1 MTAPSDA
8 ALDAA
13 RPDDA
18 ASDAHASAQPAPG
31 IRRLALPEFTAM
43 LAMLFATIAFSIDAM
58 LPALPQIAG
67 ELSPEAVNRA
77 QLILTA
83 FVLGM
88 GIGTLFAGPISDAV
102 GRKPAIFGGFVLYI
116 AGALL
121 AHQAGSLEVL
131 LAARLLQGL
140 GAAGPRIVGLAMV
153 RDLYAGREM
162 ARVSSFV
169 MMVFMVVPAV
179 APSIGAAI
187 VHVWDWR
194 AVFLAFVLFALTG
207 ATWVGTRQP
216 ETLAVQN
223 RRPLSVRNITSAAR
237 EVLTD
242 RPVLIYTAVLTL
254 GFGQMFGLLASIQ
267 QIFQDAYGR
276 GSQFPLWFALIAA
289 FSAVSAIVNARFV
302 MRVGMRGMCEIAY
315 TAQIGFSLVALILI
329 KGGLVTGTLA
339 FAVFFIW
346 ATSVF
351 FLSGFTYGNL
361 NALSLQRMGHIAGM
375 AASIVTAVA
384 TVGAVVIAA
393 PLGLA
398 FDGTPVPVMVG
409 ALVCSGLALVL
420 IRQTR

>member
-1 MTAPSDA
+1 MTDFAAAPV
-8 ALDAA
+8 
-13 RPDDA
+13 
-18 ASDAHASAQPAPG
+18 PA
-31 IRRLALPEFTAM
+31 RRLGLPEFTGM

-67 ELSPEAVNRA
+67 ELSPDNVNRA

-83 FVLGM
+83 FILGM
-88 GIGTLFAGPISDAV
+88 GVGTLFAGPISDAV
-102 GRKPAIFGGFVLYI
+102 GRKPAIFGGFLLYI
-116 AGALL
+116 AGAVL
-121 AHQAGSLEVL
+121 AHQATSLDLL
-131 LAARLLQGL
+131 LAARVLQGL
-140 GAAGPRIVGLAMV
+140 GAAGPRIVGLAMI
-153 RDLYAGREM
+153 RDLYAGRDM

-187 VHVWDWR
+187 IHVWDWR
-194 AVFLAFVLFALTG
+194 AVFLAFIVFALIG
-207 ATWVGTRQP
+207 GSWVGFRQP
-216 ETLAVQN
+216 ETLEVAN
-223 RRPLSVRNITSAAR
+223 RRPLSVLNITSAAR

-242 RPVLIYTAVLTL
+242 RQVLIYTAVLTL

-267 QIFQDAYGR
+267 QLFTDTYGR
-276 GSQFPLWFALIAA
+276 GPGFPLWFALIAA
-289 FSAVSAIVNARFV
+289 FSALSAIVNARFV
-302 MRVGMRGMCEIAY
+302 MKVGMRGMCIRAY
-315 TAQIGFSLVALILI
+315 LLQVVFSVVAL
-329 KGGLVTGTLA
+329 GLTETGLLTGNAA

-361 NALSLQRMGHIAGM
+361 NALALQRMGHIAGM
-375 AASIVTAVA
+375 AASILTSVA

-409 ALVCSGLALVL
+409 ALVCSGIALWLMRRTV
-420 IRQTR
+420 R